1 MWVKADGIM
10 LKHLEGEGELYFAGR
25 FACIFRRGCLLLA
38 LPGDR
43 QVALATLALYQPQSI
58 RARLLV
64 VLIKLLIHSNLH
76 LKLLPSREISFR
88 ENSPITRLKAGYGQ
102 FGFLLGNPCSD
113 ARCVIIARISTEG
126 LVIDKVG
133 LSEPARQAVAAEFS
147 TMLGLPENLPGLL
160 NIREHD
166 ANNQW
171 AFYSCPMMSGFSPRK
186 CDDDLVIKTLRSWG
200 KHAQK
205 KPLADSEQWQR
216 AIDFAASHDLAK
228 ASKLL
233 DENKNLS
240 VTMGVMHGDFSPW
253 NIKINHQGEVT
264 VIDWEYASR
273 TGPAVWDWLHYLLQ
287 RSSLVDKMSASS
299 SLQVCRSWAQS
310 PEGRVLMDEAGWG
323 SHTELCIGSYL
334 LYSNAMGRFEHENLL
349 AQWIRQ

>member
-1 MWVKADGIM
+1 MRGHSDRII
-10 LKHLEGEGELYFAGR
+10 LKHLEGEGALYYTGK
-25 FACIFRRGCLLLA
+25 FACLFRRGSLLLA

-64 VLIKLLIHSNLH
+64 VLIKLLIHGNLH
-76 LKLLPSREISFR
+76 LKLLPSRQMAFR
-88 ENSPITRLKAGYGQ
+88 NQSPMAWLKADSGH
-102 FGFLLGNPCSD
+102 FGFLLGNPSSD
-113 ARCVIIARISTEG
+113 ARCVVVARRKAEG
-126 LVIDKVG
+126 IVIDKVG
-133 LSEPARQAVAAEFS
+133 LSEPARQAVEAEFS
-147 TMLGLPENLPGLL
+147 VMLDLPRKLPGLL
-160 NIREHD
+160 DLKEHGV
-166 ANNQW
+166 NNHW
-171 AFYSCPMMSGFSPRK
+171 AFYSCPLMSGVSPRK
-186 CDDDLVIKTLRSWG
+186 SDDPLLLETLRSWEEY
-200 KHAQK
+200 AEK
-205 KPLADSEQWQR
+205 KPLAASEQWQL
-216 AIDFAASHDLAK
+216 AMDFAASHHLTK

-233 DENKNLS
+233 EESKNLR

-253 NIKINHQGEVT
+253 NIKINHQGNVA

-287 RSSLVDKMSASS
+287 RSSLVDKMPASS

-310 PEGRVLMDEAGWG
+310 PEGQVFMDEAGWG

-334 LYSNAMGRFEHENLL
+334 LYSNAMGRFEHETLL

>member
-1 MWVKADGIM
+1 MRSDGIM
-10 LKHLEGEGELYFAGR
+10 LKHLEGEGELYFTGR

-43 QVALATLALYQPQSI
+43 QVAMATLALYQPQSY
-58 RARLLV
+58 RARLIV
-64 VLIKLLIHSNLH
+64 VLIRLLVR
-76 LKLLPSREISFR
+76 LKLHVKCLPSRQMVFR
-88 ENSPITRLKAGYGQ
+88 EQGPIAWLKADHEG
-102 FGFLLGNPCSD
+102 FGFLLGNPSSD
-113 ARCVIIARISTEG
+113 ARCVIIARRKGKG

-133 LSEPARQAVAAEFS
+133 LSAPAREAVEAEFS
-147 TMLGLPENLPGLL
+147 VMLNLPEKLAGLL
-160 NIREHD
+160 DLNEHG
-166 ANNQW
+166 ANDQW

-186 CDDDLVIKTLRSWG
+186 RDDALVLETLRSWEE
-200 KHAQK
+200 HARK

-216 AIDFAASHDLAK
+216 AIDFAARHHLTK

-233 DENKNLS
+233 DESKNLR

-253 NIKINHQGEVT
+253 NIKINDQGDVT

-287 RSSLVDKMSASS
+287 RSSLVDKMPASA
-299 SLQVCRSWAQS
+299 SLQVCRGWAQS
-310 PEGRVLMDEAGWG
+310 PEGQVFMDEAGWG

-334 LYSNAMGRFEHENLL
+334 LYSNAMGRFEHEALL